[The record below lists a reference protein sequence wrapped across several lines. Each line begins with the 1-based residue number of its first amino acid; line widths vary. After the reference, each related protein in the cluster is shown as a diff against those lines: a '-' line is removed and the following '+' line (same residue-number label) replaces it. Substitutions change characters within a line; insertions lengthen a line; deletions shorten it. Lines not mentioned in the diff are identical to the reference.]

1 MIEQP
6 VRFVDRA
13 TGKVGTDAVAAVG
26 VAARRL
32 AGMRTDALAEFAA
45 ADAMRDTARAI
56 RLRTLAELDRH
67 LAAFADAMEGNG
79 GRVHWAADGN
89 EANHIVTRI
98 AKERD
103 AARIVKSKS
112 MVTEEIELNH
122 ALEVAGLEVVETD
135 LGEFIVQL
143 ADDRPSHIIA
153 PVLHK
158 TRFEIGRLFAEKLG
172 VPYTDD
178 PSELNAIARN
188 HLRKIFLAADMGVSG
203 VNFAVA
209 ETGSV
214 CLVTNEGNGRLT
226 TTAPRIHVA
235 VMGMERIVP
244 TVADLGVMLE
254 VLARSATGQRLSVY
268 TNIVSGPRRA
278 ADPDG
283 PEELHVVI
291 LDNGRR
297 RILAS
302 PHAEILA
309 CIRCGAC
316 LNVCPVYREAGGH
329 AYGDVYTGPIGAV
342 LTPALR
348 GMGPWHDLPLAS
360 SLCGA
365 CKDACPVRI
374 DIPER
379 LLALRAEANRSG
391 HGDRAVA
398 AALTAYA
405 AAASRPW
412 AFRAMLRSAGW
423 AGSWGDGDWIRR
435 LPGPG
440 SAWTDAREL
449 PRPAR
454 EPFFAWW
461 SRNRGS

>member
-1 MIEQP
+1 MSEQP

-13 TGKVGTDAVAAVG
+13 AGKVGTEAVAAVG

-32 AGMRTDALAEFAA
+32 AGMRTEALTQFAA
-45 ADAMRDTARAI
+45 ADAMRDRARAI

-67 LAAFADAMEGNG
+67 LATFADALERSGA
-79 GRVHWAADGN
+79 RVHFAADGD
-89 EANHIVTRI
+89 EANHIITHI
-98 AKERD
+98 AADRNV
-103 AARIVKSKS
+103 ARIVKSKS
-112 MVTEEIELNH
+112 MVSEEIELNH
-122 ALEVAGLEVVETD
+122 ALEEAGLEVVETD

-143 ADDRPSHIIA
+143 AADRPSHIIA

-158 TRFEIGRLFAEKLG
+158 TRFEIGRLFADRLG

-188 HLRKIFLAADMGVSG
+188 HLRTIFLAADMGISG

-209 ETGSV
+209 ETGSI

-226 TTAPRIHVA
+226 TSAPRIHVA
-235 VMGMERIVP
+235 VMGMERVVP

-268 TNIVSGPRRA
+268 TNIVTGPRRA
-278 ADPDG
+278 GDPDG

-291 LDNGRR
+291 LDNGRST
-297 RILAS
+297 ILAG

-342 LTPALR
+342 LTPTLR

-379 LLALRAEANRSG
+379 LLALRAEANDAG
-391 HGDRAVA
+391 HGDRTLA

-405 AAASRPW
+405 AAASRPR

-423 AGSWGDGDWIRR
+423 VGSWGSSDWIRR

-440 SAWTDAREL
+440 AAWTDSRDL

-461 SRNRGS
+461 RRNRGS